1 MHRYVKKEG
10 REIVFLLF
18 QSEAGISGLDGCN
31 KVWDHSN
38 QNLMVSKMVFAILDS
53 LNSFCVIEFSFT
65 RHACDPVYWIMRF
78 QCLRFIKLLRV

>member
-10 REIVFLLF
+10 GGIVFLLF
-18 QSEAGISGLDGCN
+18 QSEASISGLDGRN
-31 KVWDHSN
+31 KVSN

-53 LNSFCVIEFSFT
+53 FNSFCVIEFSFT
-65 RHACDPVYWIMRF
+65 RHACNPVYWIMRF